1 LLIASFSLP
10 FIFSAMIATSYA
22 TSATAAYCAAPS
34 FSASASELLQACK
47 GLEAF
52 RKGAQSSFAFR
63 SSGLDVD
70 SVFFSTSG
78 AGLTV
83 EGFCWKEAFLAW
95 LPSGDL
101 SACGGFSLPWLPF
114 FSFVKSAKGKGS
126 ISYES
131 GRLCAS
137 ASGASLSLEAKP
149 SLFDSEAAERQG
161 LMRQSYYLPEVAGKH
176 LSDDAEGFPLLPF
189 LTASAFASDDA
200 AKLTLCGAGFSADA
214 FFATD
219 GFSLRKAPCRLPAFP
234 KAGAFPSDAW
244 LPAWLAP
251 VVEAFAKSKEREDL
265 LGFYFPVRQGA
276 QALRFC
282 APSGLIVALR
292 FSEAPGS
299 FPACQGLIPDRL
311 PFSFAIDRGAFLQA
325 VESLQQALKS
335 SAGSPLIDLS
345 FDAEAGQLLLSAL
358 LQENKGTKAKPDLV
372 EVGRQDASCH
382 ASFRKASE
390 DPRFAP
396 GFYEKPEA
404 EREGLMGTFESSRR
418 LCANAGFLQR
428 ALKSFAVEGDRILF
442 QWRDERSAFLLSA
455 FVPESLCLIMPVQKR
470 R

>member
-1 LLIASFSLP
+1 
-10 FIFSAMIATSYA
+10 MIATSYA
-22 TSATAAYCAAPS
+22 ASVTASYCAAPS

-52 RKGAQSSFAFR
+52 RKGAQSFCGSA
-63 SSGLDVD
+63 SSGLDAD
-70 SVFFSTSG
+70 AAFFSTSG
-78 AGLTV
+78 AGMTL
-83 EGFCWKEAFLAW
+83 EGFSWKEAFLAW
-95 LPSGDL
+95 LPSAEL

-176 LSDDAEGFPLLPF
+176 LSEGAEGFPLLPF
-189 LTASAFASDDA
+189 LAASAFASTDA
-200 AKLTLCGAGFSADA
+200 GKLTLCGAGFSADA

-251 VVEAFAKSKEREDL
+251 VVEAFAKPKEREEL
-265 LGFYFPVRQGA
+265 LGFYFPARQGA

-311 PFSFAIDRGAFLQA
+311 PFSFAIDRLAFLEA

-335 SAGSPLIDLS
+335 SAGAPLLDLS

-358 LQENKGTKAKPDLV
+358 LQENKGTKARPDLV
-372 EVGRQDASCH
+372 EVGRQEASCH

-390 DPRFAP
+390 DPRFAS

-404 EREGLMGTFESSRR
+404 EREDAMRTFESSRR
-418 LCANAGFLQR
+418 LCLNAGFLQR
-428 ALKSFAVEGDRILF
+428 ALKSFAAEGDRVLF
-442 QWRDERSAFLLSA
+442 QWKDDRAPLLLSA